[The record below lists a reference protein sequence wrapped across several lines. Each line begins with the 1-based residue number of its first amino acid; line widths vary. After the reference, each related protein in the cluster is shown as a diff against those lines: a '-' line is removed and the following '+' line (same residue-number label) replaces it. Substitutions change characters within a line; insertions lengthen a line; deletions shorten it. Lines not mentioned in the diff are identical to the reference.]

1 MKISIFLFFSL
12 LLTCIIATEQILPP
26 QEISLENTIT
36 SRQTVKGD
44 GYGGEGYT
52 VLPVL
57 RNEKPPCTAILIHG
71 LGGSGE
77 EWGFISL
84 ALSFFS
90 LNYVKFIIPSAER
103 RDVTYLNERLPS
115 WFNIFRRSGLTT
127 TLNKEELLNSA
138 DRMNKIIKGEI
149 DAGVPSE
156 RIFVIGFSQGGAVA
170 LTTFLRS
177 ERTLAGV
184 IGVATWLPL
193 DNEYPGAL
201 SDKIR
206 KRDTLLIHV
215 STMRH
220 SSETHISLTKTLIP
234 STNCLLIL
242 TLDVPS
248 FCFFLNRERKI
259 PP

>member
-1 MKISIFLFFSL
+1 MKILIFLFCSI
-12 LLTCIIATEQILPP
+12 LLTTIIATAQVLSP
-26 QEISLENTIT
+26 QDVSLQSTIT
-36 SRQTVKGD
+36 SRQTIKGD

-57 RNEKPPCTAILIHG
+57 RNEKPGCTAILIHG
-71 LGGSGE
+71 LGGTGE

-90 LNYVKFIIPSAER
+90 LNYVKFIIPSAEL
-103 RDVTYLNERLPS
+103 RDVTYLNEKLPS

-127 TLNKEELLNSA
+127 RLNRGELLDSVG
-138 DRMNKIIKGEI
+138 RMNNIIQGEI
-149 DAGVPSE
+149 AAGVPSE

-177 ERTLAGV
+177 SQTLAGV

-193 DNEYPGAL
+193 DNEYPAFL
-201 SDKIR
+201 SDRIR

-215 STMRH
+215 STTF
-220 SSETHISLTKTLIP
+220 S
-234 STNCLLIL
+234 
-242 TLDVPS
+242 
-248 FCFFLNRERKI
+248 
-259 PP
+259 

>member
-1 MKISIFLFFSL
+1 MKVLIFLFCSL
-12 LLTCIIATEQILPP
+12 LLTGIIATEQVLSP
-26 QEISLENTIT
+26 QDVSLESAIT
-36 SRQTVKGD
+36 SRQTIKGD

-71 LGGSGE
+71 LGGTGE

-103 RDVTYLNERLPS
+103 RNVTYLGETLPS

-127 TLNKEELLNSA
+127 RLNREELLDSVG
-138 DRMNKIIKGEI
+138 RMNNIIKGEI
-149 DAGVPSE
+149 DNGVPSE

-177 ERTLAGV
+177 SRTLAGV

-193 DNEYPGAL
+193 DKEYPDLL

-215 STMRH
+215 ST
-220 SSETHISLTKTLIP
+220 TFP
-234 STNCLLIL
+234 
-242 TLDVPS
+242 
-248 FCFFLNRERKI
+248 
-259 PP
+259 